1 MEADRS
7 VEKEDIRINIE
18 EVEIKEVRLFIVS
31 SFS

>member
-7 VEKEDIRINIE
+7 VEKEDIRIIIE